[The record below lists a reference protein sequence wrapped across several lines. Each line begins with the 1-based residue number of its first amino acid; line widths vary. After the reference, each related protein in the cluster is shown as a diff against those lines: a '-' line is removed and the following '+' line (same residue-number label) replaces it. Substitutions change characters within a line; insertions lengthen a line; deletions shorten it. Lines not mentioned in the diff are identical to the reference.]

1 MTGWTA
7 DDMPDQGGRVAVVTG
22 ANSGLGLITARELAR
37 NGATVVMGCRDPGRG
52 ERAHAEVAAAAPA
65 AEVALE
71 RLDLADLGSVRE
83 FAARVGEAHPR
94 IDLLVNNAGI
104 MAPPRSETADGFEL
118 QLGTNHLGHFALT
131 GLLLERLLAGSE
143 PRVVTVSSGAHWMGR
158 IRFDDLQLSRRYERW
173 TAYAQS
179 KLANLLFAFELD
191 RRARGADKPLK
202 SLAAHPGYSA
212 THLQTTRGGGL
223 VSRLNTAVMAVTNRV
238 LAQSDEM
245 GALPSLY
252 AATVPDLPGGA
263 FVGPDSM
270 GGSRGYPTLA
280 SSSSRSR
287 DEAAAKRLWE
297 VSVDLTG
304 VDYAALA
311 KPAKS

>member
-1 MTGWTA
+1 MERIGWA
-7 DDMPDQGGRVAVVTG
+7 
-22 ANSGLGLITARELAR
+22 
-37 NGATVVMGCRDPGRG
+37 
-52 ERAHAEVAAAAPA
+52 
-65 AEVALE
+65 
-71 RLDLADLGSVRE
+71 
-83 FAARVGEAHPR
+83 
-94 IDLLVNNAGI
+94 
-104 MAPPRSETADGFEL
+104 
-118 QLGTNHLGHFALT
+118 
-131 GLLLERLLAGSE
+131 
-143 PRVVTVSSGAHWMGR
+143 R

-202 SLAAHPGYSA
+202 SVAAHPGYSA

-270 GGSRGYPTLA
+270 GGSRGHPALA
-280 SSSSRSR
+280 SSRSRSR

-304 VDYAALA
+304 VDYPALA